1 MEHGERL
8 AAGRLA
14 TNTLI
19 DTVSHV
25 ECVHRAIATRAFT
38 FTDPVSLPVRF
49 VHDGITTAIY
59 ALIRRGALT
68 GGLIATELFGSTGR
82 SDRPAGS
89 TPRSNLALAALNAI
103 LGDELADEGSP
114 LAIPMSV
121 RTSRADVAPQHDDLT
136 VAFPAATPKV
146 AVFLHGLGE
155 TEDSWRLHA
164 DRQGGKEESTYGSRL
179 TEDFGITPVYLRYN
193 TGLHISENGR
203 HLNALLAAFVDAW
216 PAGLDELLLVG
227 HSMGGLVA
235 RSACHQAWQ
244 RGDPW
249 VSAVR
254 HVVYLG
260 CPHLGAG
267 LEQWVSRLSEALTK
281 LQPSRPLAAVLD
293 RRSAGI
299 KDLHSGCLLEDDW
312 RDSGARAKRRVH
324 DVPLLPWAK
333 HYTVSATVTTSR
345 HGPLGQVVGDLLV
358 QPESALGGTGQGR
371 HIPFPAENIC
381 HVDGLHHFQLLNHP
395 TVYEAIRGWLAAAPD
410 GHPEVAPDSVKGRR
424 ARAMDAP

>member
-1 MEHGERL
+1 MKHEERL

-14 TNTLI
+14 TDTLI

-25 ECVHRAIATRAFT
+25 ECVHRAITTRAFT
-38 FTDPVSLPVRF
+38 VSDPVSLPVRLI
-49 VHDGITTAIY
+49 HDGISTGVY
-59 ALIRRGALT
+59 ALIRRAVLT
-68 GGLIATELFGSTGR
+68 GGLIATELFSARGN
-82 SDRPAGS
+82 SDLPAGS

-103 LGDELADEGSP
+103 LGDELADQGSP
-114 LAIPMSV
+114 LAIPMSI
-121 RTSRADVAPQHDDLT
+121 RKTRSDVAPQHDDLT

-155 TEDSWRLHA
+155 TEESWRLHA
-164 DRQGGKEESTYGSRL
+164 DRQGGNEESTYGSRL
-179 TEDFGITPVYLRYN
+179 TLDFGFTPIYVRYN

-235 RSACHQAWQ
+235 RSACHQAWE
-244 RGDPW
+244 RGDSW
-249 VSAVR
+249 VTAVR

-267 LEQWVSRLSEALTK
+267 LEQWVSQFSEALSK
-281 LQPSRPLAAVLD
+281 LDTSRPLAAVLD

-299 KDLHSGCLLEDDW
+299 KDLHSGHLLDDDW
-312 RDSGARAKRRVH
+312 RDSDTRAKHQIH

-333 HYTVSATVTTSR
+333 HYAVSATVTTSR

-358 QPESALGGTGQGR
+358 QPASARGGTGQGR
-371 HIPFPAENIC
+371 HIPFPPENIC

-395 TVYEAIRGWLAAAPD
+395 TVYEAIRGWLEAAHR
-410 GHPEVAPDSVKGRR
+410 GHPEVGSISVN
-424 ARAMDAP
+424 

>member
-1 MEHGERL
+1 MEHEERL

-14 TNTLI
+14 TDTLI
-19 DTVSHV
+19 DTVLHV
-25 ECVHRAIATRAFT
+25 EYVHRAIATRAFT

-49 VHDGITTAIY
+49 VHDGLTTGVY
-59 ALIRRGALT
+59 ALIRWAALT
-68 GGLIATELFGSTGR
+68 GGLIATELFGATGK
-82 SDRPAGS
+82 SALPAGS

-103 LGDELADEGSP
+103 LGDELADQGSP
-114 LAIPMSV
+114 LAIPMSI
-121 RTSRADVAPQHDDLT
+121 RKSRADVAPQHDDLA

-155 TEDSWRLHA
+155 TEESWRLHA
-164 DRQGGKEESTYGSRL
+164 DRQGGREESTYGSRL
-179 TEDFGITPVYLRYN
+179 TEDFGFTPVYLRYN

-203 HLNALLAAFVDAW
+203 HLNALLAAFIDAW

-235 RSACHQAWQ
+235 RSACHQAWEG
-244 RGDPW
+244 GDSW

-267 LEQWVSRLSEALTK
+267 LEQWVSRLSEALSK
-281 LQPSRPLAAVLD
+281 LHTSRPLAAVLD

-299 KDLHSGCLLEDDW
+299 KDLHSGYLLEDDW
-312 RDSGARAKRRVH
+312 RDSGARAKRRIH
-324 DVPLLPWAK
+324 DVRLLPWAK
-333 HYTVSATVTTSR
+333 HYAVSATVTTRR

-358 QPESALGGTGQGR
+358 QPASAQGGTRQGR
-371 HIPFPAENIC
+371 HIPFPGENIC
-381 HVDGLHHFQLLNHP
+381 HLDGLHHFQLLNHP
-395 TVYEAIRGWLAAAPD
+395 TVYEAIRGWLEPAHD
-410 GHPEVAPDSVKGRR
+410 GHPEVGPVSVNG
-424 ARAMDAP
+424 